1 MEILDDNFKMMFDM
15 LKENNKQIDF
25 FDIISPKETL
35 VSKWLEFVLNPS
47 MNGIGNL
54 PLAKL
59 IELTNNE
66 FDLDE
71 YEFIDSQIE
80 VSTDQLKRM
89 DIVVKFD
96 GLWIVIENKIDSLE
110 NGEQTNDYYKYIEN
124 NKGQNKVIY
133 IYLKP
138 NYNVSLPKNKNFVV
152 VTYDKLLTKFKEITE
167 FDFIERDKY
176 KYFKE
181 FIISGG
187 RFMRSE
193 EIEITDSLKFYL
205 KNQKKFENIIN
216 EYTSKNKQLVAKISQ
231 NIIDYLNSEEENKY
245 DYSRGTNT
253 YLQIYKSNWDNS
265 NHQGVHFEII
275 FNDKSILGKQFK
287 ANLVLHIENNIK
299 EDKWV
304 KLNDL
309 GFKKISSLG
318 CSYNGVEVKENVE
331 LDFTNPEKIN
341 DSIKLL
347 CESLKE
353 YENKYEKLIDK
364 AML

>member
-1 MEILDDNFKMMFDM
+1 MEILDDNFKKTFDR

-35 VSKWLEFVLNPS
+35 VSKWLEFILNPS

-66 FDLDE
+66 FDLDK

-80 VSTDQLKRM
+80 VCTDQKKRM
-89 DIVVKFD
+89 DIVIKFD
-96 GLWIVIENKIDSLE
+96 GLWIVIENKIVSLE
-110 NGEQTNDYYKYIEN
+110 NREQTNDYYKYIEN
-124 NKGQNKVIY
+124 IKGENKVIY

-152 VTYDKLLTKFKEITE
+152 VTYDELLTKFKEITKS
-167 FDFIERDKY
+167 DFIERNKY

-187 RFMRSE
+187 RFMRSK
-193 EIEITDSLKFYL
+193 EIEITDNLKFYL

-216 EYTSKNKQLVAKISQ
+216 EYESKNKQLLTKISQ
-231 NIIDYLNSEEENKY
+231 DIIDYLNSEEENKY
-245 DYSRGTNT
+245 SYSDNTNK

-265 NHQGVHFEII
+265 NHKGVHFEIS

-287 ANLVLHIENNIK
+287 SNLVLHIEGNIK
-299 EDKWV
+299 KDKWV
-304 KLNDL
+304 KLNKL
-309 GFKKISSLG
+309 GFKKISSYG
-318 CSYNGVEVKENVE
+318 CSYKGKEVKKKVE
-331 LDFTNPEKIN
+331 LDFTNPKKIN
-341 DSIKLL
+341 NSIKLL